1 MKKKITCFYICLA
14 SFILS
19 SCSGDN
25 LYDFQDLSRHDD
37 YIIEVEVNLKDPEAD
52 FSFRTV
58 TFETNGY
65 NKLLREG
72 WAFNSSTT
80 GPASPNTYFH
90 RVAVK
95 AYKTTGIEFFPG
107 ENIKEVT
114 IQIYDL
120 VNYYPIVKYTSSSPE
135 AVSVFYNFETGE
147 ETINS
152 L

>member
-1 MKKKITCFYICLA
+1 MKKKFTCFFICL
-14 SFILS
+14 SSLILI

-25 LYDFQDLSRHDD
+25 LYEFRDLSRHDD
-37 YIIEVEVNLKDPEAD
+37 YIIEVMVNLKDPNAE

-58 TFETNGY
+58 TYETNGY
-65 NKLLREG
+65 NKLLNES
-72 WAFNSSTT
+72 WAFSSSTT
-80 GPASPNTYFH
+80 GSASPNIYFH

-107 ENIKEVT
+107 ENIKNVT

-120 VNYYPIVKYTSSSPE
+120 VNYYPVVKYITSSPE
-135 AVSVFYNFETGE
+135 AVSIFYNFESGE
-147 ETINS
+147 ETFKS